1 MLIYHWLKGFFHHAM
16 QSNPFFPIYLP
27 APRHFCADTL
37 MEGSPMPS
45 AAGRVSLMPVPG
57 ASLRISPL
65 SPGFAGGVFYVKKG
79 RGPFLIERNVRVND
93 AKLEFCAIYPAVLLR
108 DQFENWS
115 LARQKGFF
123 ARHMSLQKIFNL
135 FFDRLFPPARP
146 GPAAGYFPEF
156 YQNLRFPFF
165 TSPEIHAILVVADT
179 VLSAFRFTKGGFPCE
194 I

>member
-65 SPGFAGGVFYVKKG
+65 SPGFVRGSFMSKKAEG
-79 RGPFLIERNVRVND
+79 
-93 AKLEFCAIYPAVLLR
+93 
-108 DQFENWS
+108 
-115 LARQKGFF
+115 
-123 ARHMSLQKIFNL
+123 L
-135 FFDRLFPPARP
+135 F
-146 GPAAGYFPEF
+146 
-156 YQNLRFPFF
+156 
-165 TSPEIHAILVVADT
+165 
-179 VLSAFRFTKGGFPCE
+179 
-194 I
+194 